1 MLENLSL
8 VFPTRYDTYLDVEP
22 QKIASGLKF
31 RKLRNFTFCVAKK
44 KTLISCAVTLQLI
57 CVFVFAYAKAGFL
70 LT

>member
-1 MLENLSL
+1 MLENLFL
-8 VFPTRYDTYLDVEP
+8 GFRTRYDTNLDVET

-31 RKLRNFTFCVAKK
+31 RKLRNFTFCLAKK
-44 KTLISCAVTLQLI
+44 KTLVRCAVTLQLI